1 MSNYATR
8 RSTRFIAI
16 HCSATRPSQNVGA
29 AEIRRWHCARGW
41 VDIGYHFIIRRDGTV
56 ERGRPQNTIGAHV
69 EGFNSTSVGVCLV
82 GGVTERNINKAEDNF
97 TPAQWAALKTLVT
110 TRRELYPNAVVQG
123 HRDFPKVT
131 KACPSFD
138 AKAWAKANGF

>member
-1 MSNYATR
+1 MSIYSKR
-8 RSTRFIAI
+8 RSTKFIAI
-16 HCSATRPSQNVGA
+16 HCSATHPSQNVGA
-29 AEIRRWHCARGW
+29 AEIRRWHRARGW
-41 VDIGYHFIIRRDGTV
+41 VDIGYHFIIRRDGIV

-110 TRRELYPNAVVQG
+110 TLRELYPNAVVQG